1 MHAGNGRRERQ
12 LSFPATGIISM
23 SDARDLL
30 SVGVDV
36 GTTTTQIVFSRLN
49 LQDVSRPGQI
59 PRINITGREIIY
71 QSPIVFTPLIDFETI
86 DADRLNEI
94 MRREYSAA
102 GVNPSQVETGAV
114 IITGETAKKKN
125 ADEIL
130 RVLSGLAG
138 EFVVSVAGPNVESLI
153 AGKGAGAAEYS
164 QKNYATVTNV
174 DIGGGSANSATFH
187 SGNLIGA
194 AAMNYGGRIL
204 EIENATGRVRH
215 IAEPATHI
223 LADIGLNL
231 NIGDTPSLDDLRRF
245 TDRMAD
251 MTVELIEGTN
261 SPLAQK
267 IYLTPPV
274 GVSGKGS
281 VLMFSGGIGHYY
293 YNPITI
299 NSVSDA
305 TRHDDVGPLLAESLR
320 RHAVLNTYTIVPP
333 AETVRATVLGA
344 STQTV
349 TLSGSTIWAER
360 EILPLKNVHVI
371 RPIFRAPENHRD
383 YSKRSDPSGERSRHL
398 HDLPSKSAQVPGSAV
413 YGDTS
418 TTPLSTAAPLSAD
431 VISRSI
437 AEAVTRWDIN
447 LTTDPFAIALEL
459 DRPLDYESLMQ
470 LATGLKD
477 FADTMPAD
485 RPLIAIIERDYAQ
498 ALGQTV
504 KGLAPSRALLVI
516 DQVGLSEGDYIDI
529 GTPLMDGRVVPL
541 SVKTLIF
548 YH

>member
-1 MHAGNGRRERQ
+1 MADSR
-12 LSFPATGIISM
+12 A
-23 SDARDLL
+23 LL

-36 GTTTTQIVFSRLN
+36 GTTTTQIIFSRLN
-49 LQDVSRPGQI
+49 LQDVSRAGQI
-59 PRINITGREIIY
+59 PRINITDRKVIY
-71 QSPIVFTPLIDFETI
+71 QSPIVFTPLIDAETI
-86 DADRLNEI
+86 DADRLNQI
-94 MRREYSAA
+94 VRSEYVNA
-102 GVNPSQVETGAV
+102 GVEPSQVETGAV

-130 RVLSGLAG
+130 RALSGLAG

-164 QKNYATVTNV
+164 QTNYAIVTNV
-174 DIGGGSANSATFH
+174 DIGGGSANSATFQA
-187 SGNLIGA
+187 GNLIGA

-204 EIENATGRVRH
+204 EIDRSTGRVRH
-215 IAEPATHI
+215 IAEPAKQI
-223 LADIGLNL
+223 LNDIGLRL
-231 NIGDTPSLDDLRRF
+231 EIGDSPSLEDLRRF

-251 MTVELIEGTN
+251 MTVELIEGTS

-274 GVSGKGS
+274 GQSGKGS
-281 VLMFSGGIGHYY
+281 IIMFSGGIGHYY
-293 YNPITI
+293 YNPVPV
-299 NSVSDA
+299 NSVSEV
-305 TRHDDVGPLLAESLR
+305 TIHGDVGPLLADSLR
-320 RHAVLNTYTIVPP
+320 RHAVLKTYQIVPP

-360 EILPLKNVHVI
+360 EILPLKNVPVI
-371 RPIFRAPENHRD
+371 RPM
-383 YSKRSDPSGERSRHL
+383 
-398 HDLPSKSAQVPGSAV
+398 LPSTLDPAS
-413 YGDTS
+413 
-418 TTPLSTAAPLSAD
+418 
-431 VISRSI
+431 ISRSI
-437 AEAVTRWDIN
+437 SEAVTRWDVN
-447 LTTDPFAIALEL
+447 LATDPFAIALEL
-459 DRPLDYESLMQ
+459 DRSLDYELLTR
-470 LATGLKD
+470 LANGLKEFSD
-477 FADTMPAD
+477 SMPGD
-485 RPLIAIIERDYAQ
+485 RPLIVIIERDYAQ

>member
-1 MHAGNGRRERQ
+1 MAD
-12 LSFPATGIISM
+12 S
-23 SDARDLL
+23 RDLL

-49 LQDVSRPGQI
+49 LQDVSRPGQS
-59 PRINITGREIIY
+59 PRINITDRQVIY
-71 QSPIVFTPLIDFETI
+71 QSPIVFTPLKDFETI

-94 MRREYSAA
+94 VRREYGAA
-102 GVNPSQVETGAV
+102 GVDPSQVETGAV

-130 RVLSGLAG
+130 RALSGLAG

-153 AGKGAGAAEYS
+153 AGKGAGAAGYS
-164 QKNYATVTNV
+164 QKNYAVVTNI
-174 DIGGGSANSATFH
+174 DIGGGSANSATFRT
-187 SGNLIGA
+187 GNLIGA

-204 EIENATGRVRH
+204 EVEHATGRVRH
-215 IAEPATHI
+215 IAEPAKRI
-223 LADIGLNL
+223 LEDIGMRLE
-231 NIGDTPSLDDLRRF
+231 IGDSPSLDDLRRF

-251 MTVELIEGTN
+251 MTVELIEGTS

-274 GVSGKGS
+274 GESGKGS

-293 YNPITI
+293 YNPIPI
-299 NSVSDA
+299 NSVGDV
-305 TRHDDVGPLLAESLR
+305 TIHDDVGPLLAESLR
-320 RHAVLNTYTIVPP
+320 KHAILNTYTIVPP
-333 AETVRATVLGA
+333 SETVRATVLGA

-360 EILPLKNVHVI
+360 EILPLKNVPVI
-371 RPIFRAPENHRD
+371 RPA
-383 YSKRSDPSGERSRHL
+383 
-398 HDLPSKSAQVPGSAV
+398 LPSTLEPASV
-413 YGDTS
+413 
-418 TTPLSTAAPLSAD
+418 
-431 VISRSI
+431 SRSVSD
-437 AEAVTRWDIN
+437 AVSRWDVN
-447 LTTDPFAIALEL
+447 LATDPFAVAIEL
-459 DRPLDYESLMQ
+459 DKSLDYQLLTQLASGLNDFAISMPSDRPLVV
-470 LATGLKD
+470 
-477 FADTMPAD
+477 
-485 RPLIAIIERDYAQ
+485 IIERDYAQ

>member
-1 MHAGNGRRERQ
+1 
-12 LSFPATGIISM
+12 M
-23 SDARDLL
+23 SDSRNLL

-36 GTTTTQIVFSRLN
+36 GTTTTQVIFSRLN

-59 PRINITGREIIY
+59 PRINITDRKVIY
-71 QSPIVFTPLIDFETI
+71 QSPIVFTPLLDFDTI
-86 DADRLNEI
+86 DADKLNEI
-94 MRREYSAA
+94 VRQEYSSA
-102 GVNPSQVETGAV
+102 GVDPSQVETGAV

-130 RVLSGLAG
+130 RALSGLAG

-153 AGKGAGAAEYS
+153 AGKGAGAADYS
-164 QKNYATVTNV
+164 QKNYAVVTNV
-174 DIGGGSANSATFH
+174 DIGGGSANSATFR
-187 SGNLIGA
+187 SGNLVGA

-204 EIENATGRVRH
+204 EVEHTTGKVRH
-215 IAEPATHI
+215 IADPAQRI
-223 LADIGLNL
+223 LDDIGLRL
-231 NIGDTPSLDDLRRF
+231 EIGELVSLEDLRRF

-251 MTVELIEGTN
+251 MTVELIEGT
-261 SPLAQK
+261 SSQLAQK

-274 GVSGKGS
+274 GESGKGS

-293 YNPITI
+293 YNPIRI
-299 NSVSDA
+299 DSVSDA
-305 TRHDDVGPLLAESLR
+305 TIHDDVGPLLAESLHK
-320 RHAVLNTYTIVPP
+320 HAVLNTYSIVPP
-333 AETVRATVLGA
+333 SETVRATVLGA

-360 EILPLKNVHVI
+360 EILPLKNVPVV
-371 RPIFRAPENHRD
+371 RPVFGQGDPAPTD
-383 YSKRSDPSGERSRHL
+383 I
-398 HDLPSKSAQVPGSAV
+398 
-413 YGDTS
+413 T
-418 TTPLSTAAPLSAD
+418 
-431 VISRSI
+431 RSI
-437 AEAVTRWDIN
+437 AEAVTRWDVN
-447 LTTDPFAIALEL
+447 LATDPFAVALEL
-459 DRPLDYESLMQ
+459 DKSLDYESLTQ
-470 LATGLKD
+470 LASGLKS
-477 FADTMPAD
+477 FADTMPSD

-504 KGLAPSRALLVI
+504 KGLAPSRPLLVI

>member
-1 MHAGNGRRERQ
+1 MPD
-12 LSFPATGIISM
+12 S
-23 SDARDLL
+23 RDLL

-36 GTTTTQIVFSRLN
+36 GTTTTQIIFSRLN

-59 PRINITGREIIY
+59 PRIDITDRKVIY
-71 QSPIVFTPLIDFETI
+71 QSPIVFTPLMDFDTI
-86 DADRLNEI
+86 DADKLNEI
-94 MRREYSAA
+94 VRHEYAAA
-102 GVNPSQVETGAV
+102 GVDPSQVETGAV

-130 RVLSGLAG
+130 RALSGLAG
-138 EFVVSVAGPNVESLI
+138 DFVVSVAGPNVESLI
-153 AGKGAGAAEYS
+153 AGKGAGAAQYS

-174 DIGGGSANSATFH
+174 DIGGGSANSATFRT
-187 SGNLIGA
+187 GNLIGA

-204 EIENATGRVRH
+204 EVENTTGRVCH
-215 IAEPATHI
+215 IAEPAEHI
-223 LADIGLNL
+223 LNDIGLNL
-231 NIGDTPSLDDLRRF
+231 QVGDTPSLEDLRRF

-251 MTVELIEGTN
+251 MTVELIEGT
-261 SPLAQK
+261 SSSLAQK

-274 GVSGKGS
+274 GASGKGS
-281 VLMFSGGIGHYY
+281 LLMFSGGIGHYY
-293 YNPITI
+293 YNPIPI
-299 NSVSDA
+299 SSVSDA

-320 RHAVLNTYTIVPP
+320 RHSVLNTYTVVQP

-349 TLSGSTIWAER
+349 TLSGSTIWAEH
-360 EILPLKNVHVI
+360 EILPLKNVPVT
-371 RPIFRAPENHRD
+371 RPT
-383 YSKRSDPSGERSRHL
+383 
-398 HDLPSKSAQVPGSAV
+398 LPHSLEPASV
-413 YGDTS
+413 
-418 TTPLSTAAPLSAD
+418 
-431 VISRSI
+431 SRSI
-437 AEAVTRWDIN
+437 ADAVSRWDVN
-447 LTTDPFAIALEL
+447 LATDPFAVALEL
-459 DRPLDYESLMQ
+459 DRSLDYESLTQ
-470 LATGLKD
+470 LASGLKN
-477 FADTMPAD
+477 FADTMPSD

-504 KGLAPSRALLVI
+504 KGLDPSRSLLVI

>member
-1 MHAGNGRRERQ
+1 MIMAD
-12 LSFPATGIISM
+12 S
-23 SDARDLL
+23 RDLL

-36 GTTTTQIVFSRLN
+36 GTTTTQIIFSRLN

-59 PRINITGREIIY
+59 PRINITDRKVIY

-86 DADRLNEI
+86 DADQLNEI
-94 MRREYSAA
+94 VRREYAAA
-102 GVNPSQVETGAV
+102 GVDPSQVETGAV

-130 RVLSGLAG
+130 RALSGLAG

-174 DIGGGSANSATFH
+174 DIGGGSANSATFRT
-187 SGNLIGA
+187 GNLIGA

-204 EIENATGRVRH
+204 EIENSTGRVRH
-215 IAEPATHI
+215 VAEPAKHI

-231 NIGDTPSLDDLRRF
+231 NVGDSPSLEDLRRF

-251 MTVELIEGTN
+251 MTVELIEG
-261 SPLAQK
+261 SSSSLAQK

-293 YNPITI
+293 YNPIPI

-305 TRHDDVGPLLAESLR
+305 RRHDDVGPLLAESLR
-320 RHAVLNTYTIVPP
+320 KHAGLNAYTIVPP

-349 TLSGSTIWAER
+349 TLSGSTIWAES
-360 EILPLKNVHVI
+360 EILPLKNVPVT
-371 RPIFRAPENHRD
+371 RPV
-383 YSKRSDPSGERSRHL
+383 
-398 HDLPSKSAQVPGSAV
+398 LPASLE
-413 YGDTS
+413 
-418 TTPLSTAAPLSAD
+418 PLS
-431 VISRSI
+431 VSRSI
-437 AEAVTRWDIN
+437 TEAVARWDVN
-447 LTTDPFAIALEL
+447 LATDPFAIALEL
-459 DRPLDYESLMQ
+459 EKSLDYESLTQ
-470 LATGLKD
+470 LANGLNN
-477 FADTMPAD
+477 FANTMPGD

-504 KGLAPSRALLVI
+504 KGLDPSRALLVI

>member
-1 MHAGNGRRERQ
+1 MPDSRA
-12 LSFPATGIISM
+12 
-23 SDARDLL
+23 LL

-36 GTTTTQIVFSRLN
+36 GTTTTQIIFSRLN
-49 LQDVSRPGQI
+49 LQDVARHGQI
-59 PRINITGREIIY
+59 PRINITDRKVIY
-71 QSPIVFTPLIDFETI
+71 ESPIVFTPLIDAETI
-86 DADRLNEI
+86 DANKLNEI
-94 MRREYSAA
+94 VRSEYINA
-102 GVNPSQVETGAV
+102 GVDPSQVETGAV

-130 RVLSGLAG
+130 RALSGLAG

-164 QKNYATVTNV
+164 QTNYATVTNV
-174 DIGGGSANSATFH
+174 DVGGGSANSATFQ

-204 EIENATGRVRH
+204 EIEHSSGRVRH
-215 IAEPATHI
+215 VAEPAKHI
-223 LADIGLNL
+223 LSDIDLRL
-231 NIGDTPSLDDLRRF
+231 EIGDSPSLEDLRRF

-251 MTVELIEGTN
+251 LTVELIEGTS

-274 GVSGKGS
+274 GRSASGKGS
-281 VLMFSGGIGHYY
+281 ILMFSGGIGHYY
-293 YNPITI
+293 YNPIPINAVSEVTI
-299 NSVSDA
+299 
-305 TRHDDVGPLLAESLR
+305 HDDVGPLLAESLR
-320 RHAVLNTYTIVPP
+320 NHTLLNTYQIVPP

-360 EILPLKNVHVI
+360 EILPLKNVPVI
-371 RPIFRAPENHRD
+371 RPSLPASLERA
-383 YSKRSDPSGERSRHL
+383 S
-398 HDLPSKSAQVPGSAV
+398 V
-413 YGDTS
+413 
-418 TTPLSTAAPLSAD
+418 
-431 VISRSI
+431 SRSI
-437 AEAVTRWDIN
+437 SEAVTRWDVN
-447 LTTDPFAIALEL
+447 LATDPFAIALEL
-459 DRPLDYESLMQ
+459 DQSLDYESLTE
-470 LATGLKD
+470 LANGLKE
-477 FADTMPAD
+477 FASSMPGD
-485 RPLIAIIERDYAQ
+485 RALIVIIERDYAR

-504 KGLAPSRALLVI
+504 KGLDPSRALLVI

>member
-1 MHAGNGRRERQ
+1 MAE
-12 LSFPATGIISM
+12 T
-23 SDARDLL
+23 RDLL

-36 GTTTTQIVFSRLN
+36 GTTTTQIIFSRLN

-59 PRINITGREIIY
+59 PRIDITDRKVIY

-94 MRREYSAA
+94 VRREYAAA
-102 GVNPSQVETGAV
+102 GVDPSQVETGAV

-130 RVLSGLAG
+130 RALSGLAG

-153 AGKGAGAAEYS
+153 AGKGAGAAQYS

-174 DIGGGSANSATFH
+174 DIGGGSANSATFRA
-187 SGNLIGA
+187 GNLIGA

-204 EIENATGRVRH
+204 EVENSTGRVRH
-215 IAEPATHI
+215 IAEPAKHI
-223 LADIGLNL
+223 LHDIGLNL
-231 NIGDTPSLDDLRRF
+231 QVGDTPSLEDLRRF

-251 MTVELIEGTN
+251 VTVELIEGTS

-274 GVSGKGS
+274 GDSGKGS
-281 VLMFSGGIGHYY
+281 ILMFSGGIGHYY
-293 YNPITI
+293 YNPISI
-299 NSVSDA
+299 HSVSDA

-320 RHAVLNTYTIVPP
+320 KHPVLNTYTIVPP

-360 EILPLKNVHVI
+360 EILPLKNVPVT
-371 RPIFRAPENHRD
+371 RPM
-383 YSKRSDPSGERSRHL
+383 
-398 HDLPSKSAQVPGSAV
+398 LPASLEPNAV
-413 YGDTS
+413 S
-418 TTPLSTAAPLSAD
+418 SS
-431 VISRSI
+431 VS
-437 AEAVTRWDIN
+437 EAVGRWDVN
-447 LTTDPFAIALEL
+447 LATDPFAVALEL
-459 DRPLDYESLMQ
+459 DKPLDYDSLTQ
-470 LATGLKD
+470 LASGLKS
-477 FADTMPAD
+477 FADTMPSD

-504 KGLAPSRALLVI
+504 KGLDPARALLVI

>member
-1 MHAGNGRRERQ
+1 
-12 LSFPATGIISM
+12 
-23 SDARDLL
+23 
-30 SVGVDV
+30 V
-36 GTTTTQIVFSRLN
+36 GTTTTQLIFSRLN

-59 PRINITGREIIY
+59 PRINITDRKVIY
-71 QSPIVFTPLIDFETI
+71 QSPIVFTPLLDFETI
-86 DADRLNEI
+86 DADKLNEI
-94 MRREYSAA
+94 VRREYSAA
-102 GVNPSQVETGAV
+102 GVDPSQVETGAV

-130 RVLSGLAG
+130 RALSGLAG

-153 AGKGAGAAEYS
+153 AGKGAGAGEYS

-174 DIGGGSANSATFH
+174 DIGGGSANSATFRT
-187 SGNLIGA
+187 GNLIGA

-204 EIENATGRVRH
+204 MVDNATGRVTH
-215 IAEPATHI
+215 IAEPAKHI
-223 LADIGLNL
+223 LADVGLNL
-231 NIGDTPSLDDLRRF
+231 QVGDLPSLEQLRRF

-251 MTVELIEGTN
+251 MTVELIEGTS

-274 GVSGKGS
+274 GASGKGS

-293 YNPITI
+293 YNPIPI

-320 RHAVLNTYTIVPP
+320 SHAVLNTYSIVSP

-360 EILPLKNVHVI
+360 EILPLKNVPVI
-371 RPIFRAPENHRD
+371 RP
-383 YSKRSDPSGERSRHL
+383 S
-398 HDLPSKSAQVPGSAV
+398 LPSSLEPSAV
-413 YGDTS
+413 
-418 TTPLSTAAPLSAD
+418 
-431 VISRSI
+431 SRSVS
-437 AEAVTRWDIN
+437 EAVSRWDVN
-447 LTTDPFAIALEL
+447 LATDPFAVAIEL
-459 DRPLDYESLMQ
+459 DRSLDYQLLTQ
-470 LATGLKD
+470 LASGLKD

-485 RPLIAIIERDYAQ
+485 RPLIVIIERDYAQ

>member
-1 MHAGNGRRERQ
+1 MADSR
-12 LSFPATGIISM
+12 A
-23 SDARDLL
+23 LL

-36 GTTTTQIVFSRLN
+36 GTTTTQVIFSRLN
-49 LQDVSRPGQI
+49 LQDVSRAGQI
-59 PRINITGREIIY
+59 PRINITDRKVIY
-71 QSPIVFTPLIDFETI
+71 QSPIVFTPLKDTETI
-86 DADRLNEI
+86 DADRLNQI
-94 MRREYSAA
+94 VRNEYVNA
-102 GVNPSQVETGAV
+102 GIDPAQVETGAV

-130 RVLSGLAG
+130 RALSGLAG

-164 QKNYATVTNV
+164 QTNYAIVTNV
-174 DIGGGSANSATFH
+174 DIGGGSANSATFQG
-187 SGNLIGA
+187 GNLVGA

-204 EIENATGRVRH
+204 EIEHTTGRLRH
-215 IAEPATHI
+215 IAEPAKHI
-223 LADIGLNL
+223 LNDIGLRL
-231 NIGDTPSLDDLRRF
+231 EIGDSPSLEDLRRF

-251 MTVELIEGTN
+251 LTVELIEGTS

-281 VLMFSGGIGHYY
+281 IVMFSGGIGHYY
-293 YNPITI
+293 YNAIPIT
-299 NSVSDA
+299 SVSDV
-305 TRHDDVGPLLAESLR
+305 TIHDDVGPLLADSLR
-320 RHAVLNTYTIVPP
+320 KHTALSGYRIVPP

-360 EILPLKNVHVI
+360 EILPLKNVPVI
-371 RPIFRAPENHRD
+371 RPT
-383 YSKRSDPSGERSRHL
+383 
-398 HDLPSKSAQVPGSAV
+398 LPSALDPVSVSKS
-413 YGDTS
+413 
-418 TTPLSTAAPLSAD
+418 
-431 VISRSI
+431 ISD
-437 AEAVTRWDIN
+437 AVTRWDIR

-459 DRPLDYESLMQ
+459 DRSLDYQLLTQ
-470 LATGLKD
+470 LATGLQEFSK
-477 FADTMPAD
+477 AMPAD
-485 RPLIAIIERDYAQ
+485 RPLIVIIERDYAQ

-504 KGLAPSRALLVI
+504 KGLAPSRSLLVI

>member
-1 MHAGNGRRERQ
+1 
-12 LSFPATGIISM
+12 M
-23 SDARDLL
+23 SESRDLL

-36 GTTTTQIVFSRLN
+36 GTTTTQIIFSRLN
-49 LQDVSRPGQI
+49 LKDVSRAGQI
-59 PRINITGREIIY
+59 PRIDITDRKVIY

-86 DADRLNEI
+86 DADKLNGI
-94 MRREYSAA
+94 VRREYEAA
-102 GVNPSQVETGAV
+102 GVEPSQVETGAV

-130 RVLSGLAG
+130 RALSGLAG

-153 AGKGAGAAEYS
+153 AGKGAGASEYS
-164 QKNYATVTNV
+164 LKNYATVTNV
-174 DIGGGSANSATFH
+174 DIGGGSANSATFRA
-187 SGNLIGA
+187 GNLIGA

-204 EIENATGRVRH
+204 EIENSAGRVRH
-215 IAEPATHI
+215 IADPARHV
-223 LADIGLNL
+223 LDDIGLRL
-231 NIGDTPSLDDLRRF
+231 EIGDAPSLEDLRRF

-251 MTVELIEGTN
+251 LTVELIEGAS

-274 GVSGKGS
+274 GTSGRDS
-281 VLMFSGGIGHYY
+281 ILMFSGGIGHYY

-299 NSVSDA
+299 DSVRDA

-320 RHAVLNTYTIVPP
+320 NHPVLGTNMIIPP

-349 TLSGSTIWAER
+349 TLSGSTIWAES
-360 EILPLKNVHVI
+360 EILPLKNVPVT
-371 RPIFRAPENHRD
+371 RPI
-383 YSKRSDPSGERSRHL
+383 
-398 HDLPSKSAQVPGSAV
+398 LPMSLEPASV
-413 YGDTS
+413 
-418 TTPLSTAAPLSAD
+418 
-431 VISRSI
+431 SRSI
-437 AEAVTRWDIN
+437 TEAVARWDVN
-447 LTTDPFAIALEL
+447 LATDPFAIALEL
-459 DRPLDYESLMQ
+459 EKALDYASLTQ

-477 FADTMPAD
+477 FANTMPSD

-504 KGLAPSRALLVI
+504 KGLAPSRSLLVI
-516 DQVGLSEGDYIDI
+516 DQVGLTEGDYIDI